1 MHCAPSTICVIS
13 IGFAVFSSV
22 ETRLNLRAND
32 AGFFIFRSLMFVKC
46 FHSVRILG
54 ALVKGFNKKYH
65 NLFYDSGLE
74 AVVAKAGHVCGGVV
88 NRARFRAGGLRGPGA
103 VLK

>member
-1 MHCAPSTICVIS
+1 M
-13 IGFAVFSSV
+13 GFAAFSSV

-32 AGFFIFRSLMFVKC
+32 AGFCIFCVPLCSPNVASMFPY
-46 FHSVRILG
+46 LG